1 MMRLRSAILAA
12 ICILS
17 LRIGRAQQPMRLTLA
32 EADRLAIQNNPQF
45 TAAKFNAAAAYQVPA
60 EYRSNLSPGV
70 FGSVTGVGADT
81 GSRLA
86 AGGLNNPVVYN
97 RLGSG
102 LSISQLITDFGRTGH
117 LVASSKLRAQ
127 AQDQVTESTRADILL
142 STHRTYF
149 GVLRAQAVLKVA
161 EQTVAARQLV
171 ADQVTALAQSKLKSA
186 LDVSFANVNLA
197 DAKLLLVGAQN
208 DLKAAQAQL
217 GTAMGLPNETFFAL
231 EEEPL
236 PPFLPDRIDPLLQE
250 ALKDRPEL
258 ANLRLEESAAKRFA
272 QSEHALYFPNIGV
285 IGTAGFVPAGEAVVP
300 GRYGAIGVNVTIPI
314 FNGGLFKA
322 RQTGAELKAKAVGQN
337 ISDLENRV
345 ARDVRI
351 AFLNATTGQDR
362 LALTAQ
368 LLDQAQLSLELA
380 QTRYTLGLSSIV
392 ELSQAQLNLTSAE
405 IASASA
411 KYDYQTQRSEL
422 EYQIGA
428 LR

>member
-1 MMRLRSAILAA
+1 MRFRFSFLIGLCVLA
-12 ICILS
+12 L
-17 LRIGRAQQPMRLTLA
+17 GRLAAQQPMRLSLA
-32 EADRLAIQNNPQF
+32 EADKLAIQNNPQF
-45 TAAKFNAAAAYQVPA
+45 SAAKYNAAAAYQIPA
-60 EYRSNLSPGV
+60 EYRSNLAPTLS
-70 FGSVTGVGADT
+70 SSITGVGADS

-86 AGGLNNPVVYN
+86 AGGLNNPIVYN

-102 LSISQLITDFGRTGH
+102 LSVSQLITDFGRTRN
-117 LVASSKLRAQ
+117 LVESAKLHAE

-142 STHRTYF
+142 VTHRAYF
-149 GVLRAQAVLKVA
+149 SILRDQAVLKVA

-208 DLKAAQAQL
+208 ELKAAEAQL
-217 GTAMGLPNETFFAL
+217 AAATGLPNASFML
-231 EEEPL
+231 EEEAL
-236 PPFLPDRIDPLLQE
+236 PQALSDRIDPLIQQ
-250 ALKDRPEL
+250 AMRDRPEV
-258 ANLRLEESAAKRFA
+258 ANLRLEESSAKRFA
-272 QSEHALYFPNIGV
+272 KAEHSLYFPNVGV
-285 IGTAGFVPAGEAVVP
+285 IGTAGFVPTGEQQVP
-300 GRYGAIGVNVTIPI
+300 GRYGAIGLNINIPI

-322 RQTGAELKAKAVGQN
+322 RQTEAELKAKAAGEN
-337 ISDLENRV
+337 ILDIENRV
-345 ARDVRI
+345 ARDVRV
-351 AFLNATTGQDR
+351 AFLNATTAQDR

-368 LLDQAQLSLELA
+368 LLQQAQLALDLA
-380 QTRYTLGLSSIV
+380 QTRYNLGLSSIV

-422 EYQIGA
+422 DFQVGA